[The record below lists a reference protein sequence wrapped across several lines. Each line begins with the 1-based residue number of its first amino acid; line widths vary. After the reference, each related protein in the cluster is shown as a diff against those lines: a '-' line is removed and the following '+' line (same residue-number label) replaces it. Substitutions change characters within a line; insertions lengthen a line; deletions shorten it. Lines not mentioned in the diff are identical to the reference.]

1 LVVSLPV
8 IIKVFK
14 GKDIFVTNINL
25 VYWYIPVMAV
35 FLILFSIWGY
45 GKYKNVTDSASHIL
59 EELEDT
65 SS

>member
-1 LVVSLPV
+1 
-8 IIKVFK
+8 
-14 GKDIFVTNINL
+14 
-25 VYWYIPVMAV
+25 MAV